1 MERIK
6 NAQAC
11 PGLMKDSLSVL
22 LHTLQE
28 AEKEKGNPLTGAEE
42 TEVVRKEIRRIR
54 EEMDNCGDKT
64 LVRKLGMRRKFY
76 KKLVP
81 RKMSKL
87 EIHMAV
93 AETLSRL
100 EMEKPAEKDRQKI
113 TETVLAGLGG
123 YADRKDV
130 DDVINGFIR

>member
-1 MERIK
+1 MERTK

-11 PGLMKDSLSVL
+11 PGLMKDALSAL
-22 LHTLQE
+22 LYALQE
-28 AEKEKGNPLTGAEE
+28 AEKEKGSPLTGAEE
-42 TEVVRKEIRRIR
+42 TETIRKEIGRIR

-64 LVRKLGMRRKFY
+64 LVRKLEMRMKFY

>member
-1 MERIK
+1 MERTK

-11 PGLMKDSLSVL
+11 PGLMKDSLSAL

-28 AEKEKGNPLTGAEE
+28 AEKEKGSPLTGAEE
-42 TEVVRKEIRRIR
+42 TETIRKEIGRIR
-54 EEMDNCGDKT
+54 EEMNNCGDKT
-64 LVRKLGMRRKFY
+64 LVRKLEMRMKFY

>member
-1 MERIK
+1 
-6 NAQAC
+6 
-11 PGLMKDSLSVL
+11 
-22 LHTLQE
+22 
-28 AEKEKGNPLTGAEE
+28 
-42 TEVVRKEIRRIR
+42 
-54 EEMDNCGDKT
+54 MDNCGDKT
-64 LVRKLGMRRKFY
+64 LVRKLRMRMKFY

-100 EMEKPAEKDRQKI
+100 EMEKPAEKDRRKI
-113 TETVLAGLGG
+113 TEAVLAGLGG